1 MSTNP
6 LIARCSL
13 LGTYERELAMSVNV
27 GVFID
32 VSNLFYSARSM
43 GVEVNYI
50 RLLEHVTRNRHLIRA
65 SAYTGIDPENGSQRR
80 FVDFLSANG
89 YRVVCKDIQKHESG
103 RIKADLDVEMT
114 LDVYMMS
121 DNFDVVVLVTGD
133 GDFKRLVEVVQQ
145 KGVRVEIVG
154 FGAST
159 SSELIATA
167 DQFTEISTISEI
179 FRNSSAP
186 QPPNGEV
193 PAAARD
199 ALNGSAFALNRP
211 RPA

>member
-1 MSTNP
+1 MTLS
-6 LIARCSL
+6 A
-13 LGTYERELAMSVNV
+13 GDLAMSVNV
-27 GVFID
+27 GVFVD

-43 GVEVNYI
+43 GEEVNYI
-50 RLLEHVTRNRHLIRA
+50 RLLEYAARNRHLIRA

-114 LDVYMMS
+114 LDIYMMS
-121 DNFDVVVLVTGD
+121 ENFDVVVLITGD
-133 GDFKRLVEVVQQ
+133 GDFKRLVAVVQQ

-159 SSELIATA
+159 SSDLIAMA
-167 DQFTEISTISEI
+167 DQFTEISTIPEI
-179 FRNSSAP
+179 FRNSAAP
-186 QPPNGEV
+186 QPPTNGEV

-199 ALNGSAFALNRP
+199 TLHPFALNRM
-211 RPA
+211 RST

>member
-1 MSTNP
+1 
-6 LIARCSL
+6 
-13 LGTYERELAMSVNV
+13 MSVNV
-27 GVFID
+27 GVFVD

-50 RLLEHVTRNRHLIRA
+50 RLLEHITRSRHLIRA

-121 DNFDVVVLVTGD
+121 DNFDVLVMVTGD
-133 GDFKRLVEVVQQ
+133 GDFRRLVEVVQQ

-154 FGAST
+154 FGTST
-159 SSELIATA
+159 SSDLIALA
-167 DQFTEISTISEI
+167 DQFTEISTIPEI
-179 FRNSSAP
+179 FRNSAASHA
-186 QPPNGEV
+186 QPP
-193 PAAARD
+193 PAAPATLSANGVHGTDGEGYAPAREP
-199 ALNGSAFALNRP
+199 LHPSTSRGGQQG
-211 RPA
+211 

>member
-1 MSTNP
+1 
-6 LIARCSL
+6 
-13 LGTYERELAMSVNV
+13 MSVNV
-27 GVFID
+27 GVFVD

-50 RLLEHVTRNRHLIRA
+50 RLLEYAARGRHLIRA

-89 YRVVCKDIQKHESG
+89 YRVVCKEIQKHESG

-121 DNFDVVVLVTGD
+121 KNFDVVVLVTGD

-145 KGVRVEIVG
+145 QGVRVEIVG

-159 SSELIATA
+159 SSELIAIA

-179 FRNSSAP
+179 FRNGTAP
-186 QPPNGEV
+186 QPPNGGEINGV
-193 PAAARD
+193 AREPLTGFAA
-199 ALNGSAFALNRP
+199 NRV
-211 RPA
+211 RPV

>member
-1 MSTNP
+1 
-6 LIARCSL
+6 
-13 LGTYERELAMSVNV
+13 MSVNV

-167 DQFTEISTISEI
+167 DQFTEISTIGEI

-186 QPPNGEV
+186 PPPNGGV

-199 ALNGSAFALNRP
+199 VLNANAFALNRP

>member
-1 MSTNP
+1 
-6 LIARCSL
+6 
-13 LGTYERELAMSVNV
+13 MSVNV
-27 GVFID
+27 GVFVD

-50 RLLEHVTRNRHLIRA
+50 RLLEYAARNRHLIRA

-114 LDVYMMS
+114 LDVYMMAE
-121 DNFDVVVLVTGD
+121 NFDVVVLVTGD

-145 KGVRVEIVG
+145 RGVRVEIIG

-159 SSELIATA
+159 SSELIAIA
-167 DQFTEISTISEI
+167 DQFTEISTVAEI
-179 FRNSSAP
+179 FRNGTAP
-186 QPPNGEV
+186 QPPNGETGR
-193 PAAARD
+193 AS
-199 ALNGSAFALNRP
+199 LNGFVTDRVRP
-211 RPA
+211 VT

>member
-1 MSTNP
+1 
-6 LIARCSL
+6 
-13 LGTYERELAMSVNV
+13 
-27 GVFID
+27 
-32 VSNLFYSARSM
+32 
-43 GVEVNYI
+43 
-50 RLLEHVTRNRHLIRA
+50 
-65 SAYTGIDPENGSQRR
+65 
-80 FVDFLSANG
+80 
-89 YRVVCKDIQKHESG
+89 
-103 RIKADLDVEMT
+103 
-114 LDVYMMS
+114 
-121 DNFDVVVLVTGD
+121 
-133 GDFKRLVEVVQQ
+133 
-145 KGVRVEIVG
+145 VRVEIVG

-199 ALNGSAFALNRP
+199 ALNGSAFALNRT

>member
-1 MSTNP
+1 
-6 LIARCSL
+6 
-13 LGTYERELAMSVNV
+13 MSVNV

-145 KGVRVEIVG
+145 KGVRVEILG

-179 FRNSSAP
+179 FRNGSAP

-193 PAAARD
+193 SAAARD
-199 ALNGSAFALNRP
+199 ALNGNAFALNRP

>member
-1 MSTNP
+1 M
-6 LIARCSL
+6 A
-13 LGTYERELAMSVNV
+13 VNV
-27 GVFID
+27 GVFVD

-65 SAYTGIDPENGSQRR
+65 NAYTGIDPENGSQRR

-114 LDVYMMS
+114 LDAYMMS
-121 DNFDVVVLVTGD
+121 ENFDVLVLITGD
-133 GDFKRLVEVVQQ
+133 GDFRRLVEVVQQ

-159 SSELIATA
+159 SSDLIAQA
-167 DQFTEISTISEI
+167 DQFTEISTVSEI
-179 FRNSSAP
+179 FRNGTSVH
-186 QPPNGEV
+186 QPPPTSHVSFSANGAGDGDTSVKELAS
-193 PAAARD
+193 PY
-199 ALNGSAFALNRP
+199 SAGRP
-211 RPA
+211 RNT

>member
-1 MSTNP
+1 
-6 LIARCSL
+6 
-13 LGTYERELAMSVNV
+13 MSVNV

-121 DNFDVVVLVTGD
+121 DKFDVVVLITGD
-133 GDFKRLVEVVQQ
+133 GDFKQLVEVVQQ
-145 KGVRVEIVG
+145 KGVRVEVVG

-159 SSELIATA
+159 SSDLIAMA
-167 DQFTEISTISEI
+167 DQFTEISTIPEI

-186 QPPNGEV
+186 QPTNGDV
-193 PAAARD
+193 PAASRD
-199 ALNGSAFALNRP
+199 VLNGTSFALNRP
-211 RPA
+211 RPV

>member
-1 MSTNP
+1 M
-6 LIARCSL
+6 
-13 LGTYERELAMSVNV
+13 
-27 GVFID
+27 
-32 VSNLFYSARSM
+32 
-43 GVEVNYI
+43 
-50 RLLEHVTRNRHLIRA
+50 TRNRHLIRA

-89 YRVVCKDIQKHESG
+89 YRVVCRTSRSTSG

-121 DNFDVVVLVTGD
+121 DKFDVVVLITGD

-145 KGVRVEIVG
+145 KGVRVEVVG

-159 SSELIATA
+159 SGDLIAMA
-167 DQFTEISTISEI
+167 DQFTEISTIPEI

-186 QPPNGEV
+186 QPTNGDI
-193 PAAARD
+193 PAASRD
-199 ALNGSAFALNRP
+199 ALNGTSFALNRP

>member
-1 MSTNP
+1 
-6 LIARCSL
+6 
-13 LGTYERELAMSVNV
+13 MSVNV

-103 RIKADLDVEMT
+103 RIKADLDVEIT

-121 DNFDVVVLVTGD
+121 ENFDVVVLVTGD

-159 SSELIATA
+159 SSELIALP
-167 DQFTEISTISEI
+167 ISSPRSARSARFSAIAAR
-179 FRNSSAP
+179 RNRS
-186 QPPNGEV
+186 NGEV

-199 ALNGSAFALNRP
+199 VLNGAPTRINRP

>member
-1 MSTNP
+1 
-6 LIARCSL
+6 
-13 LGTYERELAMSVNV
+13 MSVNV

-159 SSELIATA
+159 SSELIAIA
-167 DQFTEISTISEI
+167 DQFTEISTMSEI

-186 QPPNGEV
+186 QPQNGEV
-193 PAAARD
+193 PATARE
-199 ALNGSAFALNRP
+199 ALNGSAFTLSRMRP
-211 RPA
+211 TS